1 MTKEG
6 QQDSTNVS
14 VGSGVGK
21 DTTTATTYR
30 TREKR
35 STRGSDVKMVNTRQA
50 QRLSDGEEKAEVLRQ
65 RERKIT
71 HIMAYVAYNAKLQ
84 HAILIYNT

>member
-1 MTKEG
+1 MFLLVQVLGKTQPQQQPTG
-6 QQDSTNVS
+6 Q
-14 VGSGVGK
+14 
-21 DTTTATTYR
+21 
-30 TREKR
+30 ER

-50 QRLSDGEEKAEVLRQ
+50 QRLSDGEERAEVLRQ

-71 HIMAYVAYNAKLQ
+71 HIMAYVAYNAKFQ

>member
-1 MTKEG
+1 MFLLVQVLG
-6 QQDSTNVS
+6 N
-14 VGSGVGK
+14 
-21 DTTTATTYR
+21 TATTYR

-35 STRGSDVKMVNTRQA
+35 STRGSDMKMVNTRQA

-65 RERKIT
+65 GERKIT